1 MLRNKKM
8 LPESMKIKRAT
19 IQMQMHRMIQSK
31 ILPAQEK
38 TQNNRNR
45 SKMKLVHRRKEL
57 KYLKILPAQRNKINN
72 NRMKMR
78 NLMKN
83 LI

>member
-1 MLRNKKM
+1 
-8 LPESMKIKRAT
+8 MKVKRAT
-19 IQMQMHRMIQSK
+19 IQMQMYRMIQRK
-31 ILPAQEK
+31 ILPAQEM
-38 TQNNRNR
+38 TQKISNR
-45 SKMKLVHRRKEL
+45 SKMKLVHRKKEL
-57 KYLKILPAQRNKINN
+57 KYLKILPAQRNKTNN